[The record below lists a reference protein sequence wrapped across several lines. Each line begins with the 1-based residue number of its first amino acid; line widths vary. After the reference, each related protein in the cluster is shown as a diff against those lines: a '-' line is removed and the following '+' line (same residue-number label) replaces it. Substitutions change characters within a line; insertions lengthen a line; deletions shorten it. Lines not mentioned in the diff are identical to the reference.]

1 MQFSL
6 SILIYIFLNQYHL
19 SGWFQIS
26 FLIFDMNYLKFL
38 PFCLVNV
45 CEGNKSE
52 YQNCNPYFGTKL
64 LRKCVYN
71 DLDVYAILKVVNFMK
86 NSLKGL
92 PTIENEYTFRLML
105 FIDIWSKTINILISN
120 GWSLTRIVAS
130 RNVFSVCYHDLQ
142 IFIFLRMI

>member
-1 MQFSL
+1 
-6 SILIYIFLNQYHL
+6 
-19 SGWFQIS
+19 
-26 FLIFDMNYLKFL
+26 MNYLKFL

-71 DLDVYAILKVVNFMK
+71 DLDVYAILKVVNCMK

-105 FIDIWSKTINILISN
+105 FIDIWSKTINIILISN
-120 GWSLTRIVAS
+120 G
-130 RNVFSVCYHDLQ
+130 
-142 IFIFLRMI
+142 